1 LHVECWSF
9 FFLFCLY
16 FSTFYSL
23 VLDVT
28 HARQRQGVVCVVEF
42 AEVFVVVLTI
52 FSCIFQAHM
61 DGNVEPHSP
70 QPLPEFRVG
79 DTVHVYHGTSAGVRA
94 HQTVAYIGTVVG
106 YHDEERKW
114 LVRNNMAKKGQPNRV
129 DAAFMSRYAN
139 PSPNTLLS

>member
-1 LHVECWSF
+1 MLV
-9 FFLFCLY
+9 FLFSFLSFLQHILLPC
-16 FSTFYSL
+16 FRR
-23 VLDVT
+23 

-52 FSCIFQAHM
+52 VSCIFQAYM

-70 QPLPEFRVG
+70 QPRPEFRVG

-114 LVRNNMAKKGQPNRV
+114 LVRNNIMAKKGQPNRV
-129 DAAFMSRYAN
+129 DAAFMSRYPN
-139 PSPNTLLS
+139 PSPNTLLSKP